1 MSGRKSRGFSQM
13 QHCASPAQSM
23 RQDGLR
29 AKCRFLRFARKI
41 FGYMQWPVFGRFDI
55 WKAIVM
61 NTKKTGLDLRL
72 IANHPVF

>member
-1 MSGRKSRGFSQM
+1 
-13 QHCASPAQSM
+13 
-23 RQDGLR
+23 
-29 AKCRFLRFARKI
+29 
-41 FGYMQWPVFGRFDI
+41 MQWPVFGRFDT